1 MTRLSLRDRD
11 AWEFGSSCRPTCT
24 VTYSPLHSTNAFRMA
39 AELDHYPE
47 ELVIDLP
54 SGINLE
60 ADLWR
65 PQVPTSDQEGNKFA
79 ICLHPWS
86 WLGGRKED
94 P

>member
-1 MTRLSLRDRD
+1 MRGNLVHLAVPPARLRTRH
-11 AWEFGSSCRPTCT
+11 CT
-24 VTYSPLHSTNAFRMA
+24 LTNAFRMA